1 MNRLDIEKA
10 LKSQKL
16 HDWFNAN
23 VDGLIA
29 GKNAGFYREN
39 EITSEIV
46 DCIANSNIQTQKSE
60 LGRGV
65 VDIIDTTT
73 NDVIEAAHNGTFQD
87 YRSSLN
93 HMAEDYQ
100 KRISQGYNGKYFTL
114 IYLMHIDRLDPN
126 SQIPKSYATAIRS
139 KPKAELVATK
149 ALVEKFLKALPNGI
163 VHHEQFHGLKT
174 PNELLTILDYD
185 IYLMEL

>member
-10 LKSQKL
+10 LKSRKL
-16 HDWFNAN
+16 HDWFDAN
-23 VDGLIA
+23 VDVLIA

-39 EITSEIV
+39 AITSEIV
-46 DCIANSNIQTQKSE
+46 DCMANSNIKTQKSE

-65 VDIIDTTT
+65 VDIIDTAT
-73 NDVIEAAHNGTFQD
+73 NDVVEAAHNGTFQD

-100 KRISQGYNGKYFTL
+100 KRISQGYKSKYFAL
-114 IYLMHIDRLDPN
+114 IYLMHIGKLDQNTKLPE
-126 SQIPKSYATAIRS
+126 SYARVIRT
-139 KPKAELVATK
+139 KPRAEMVANK

-174 PNELLTILDYD
+174 SNEPATILDYD